1 MKVPFISAQSHQSS
15 NNKLQNSSARNTS
28 FNSSTADTNNLCYE
42 PKSVLDLRRSQ
53 SPISSV
59 AVADEKVPKSG
70 FSDALLQSED
80 GSVQWEDDQ
89 ILNNFEEWDSLM
101 RELGLHDDSC
111 APALKSIVPQFNHSE
126 TQFPVLL
133 PDFPLSH
140 SFDSTH
146 THFGLSEVSSNQNLN
161 QNFNSF
167 DLCSDF
173 HHMNHWNNDGFNF
186 VDELIRAA
194 DCFESNELQLA
205 HGILARLNQKLR
217 SPAGKPLERVAFY
230 FKEALQ
236 TMLTGSTRPTRPS
249 DSSEVVQAIKAHKNF
264 SNVSPIVMFS
274 NFTANQ
280 AILEALDGSKFIHVV
295 DFDIGF
301 GGQWASFMKEVADSA
316 ESRKSN
322 APVLRIT
329 AIVPEEYAVESRL
342 VRDNLNH
349 FASELKIVFEIDF
362 VSIRTF
368 EILSFKA
375 IKSME
380 GEKTAV
386 VLSPIIF
393 QRMGVKFLN
402 DLRQISPH
410 VVVIVD
416 GEGLTYGGGAPS
428 FRRSVIEGLE
438 FYSTVLES
446 VEAASVGGGGE
457 DWIRRIEMFMMR
469 PKIFAAVEAAG
480 RRAPPW
486 REAFAAAGLR
496 AVGLSQFADFQAD
509 CLLRKAQLRGFHVAK
524 QQAEMVLCWQDRPLV
539 ATSAWRC

>member
-1 MKVPFISAQSHQSS
+1 
-15 NNKLQNSSARNTS
+15 
-28 FNSSTADTNNLCYE
+28 
-42 PKSVLDLRRSQ
+42 
-53 SPISSV
+53 
-59 AVADEKVPKSG
+59 
-70 FSDALLQSED
+70 
-80 GSVQWEDDQ
+80 
-89 ILNNFEEWDSLM
+89 
-101 RELGLHDDSC
+101 
-111 APALKSIVPQFNHSE
+111 
-126 TQFPVLL
+126 
-133 PDFPLSH
+133 
-140 SFDSTH
+140 
-146 THFGLSEVSSNQNLN
+146 
-161 QNFNSF
+161 
-167 DLCSDF
+167 
-173 HHMNHWNNDGFNF
+173 MNHWNNDGFNF

-205 HGILARLNQKLR
+205 HVILARLNQKLQ
-217 SPAGKPLERVAFY
+217 SPAGKPLQRVAFY

-236 TMLTGSTRPTRPS
+236 TMLTGSTSPTRPS

-322 APVLRIT
+322 TPVLRIT
-329 AIVPEEYAVESRL
+329 AIVPDEYAVESRL

-368 EILSFKA
+368 EILSFEA

-446 VEAASVGGGGE
+446 VEAVSVGGGGE